1 MESIDQ
7 KEQKLMDKQIVTF
20 TIDTEEYGLEI
31 LKVQEVV
38 RLPHITRLPRAPVF
52 IKGVI
57 NLRGNIIPIIDLRE
71 KFGLKSEEYTETT
84 RVIIVEVVDKRLGM
98 VVDNVSQVVR
108 VPASSIAPPPPMI
121 SGEAN
126 QYLAG
131 VVRLDE
137 RLIIMLNVE
146 NILSHD
152 EVIQLEQTHL
162 DQMKDTS
169 EGSL

>member
-1 MESIDQ
+1 MDSDDQ
-7 KEQKLMDKQIVTF
+7 KEQKLMNKQLVTF
-20 TIDTEEYGLEI
+20 AIDTEEYGLEI

-38 RLPHITRLPRAPVF
+38 RLPHITRLPRAPLF

-71 KFGLKSEEYTETT
+71 KFGLKSEKYTETT
-84 RVIIVEVVDKRLGM
+84 RVIIIEVVDKKLGM
-98 VVDNVSQVVR
+98 IVDNVSQVVR
-108 VPASSIAPPPPMI
+108 VAESSIAPPPPMI

-137 RLIIMLNVE
+137 RLIILLNVE
-146 NILSHD
+146 NILTHD
-152 EVIQLEQTHL
+152 EVIQLEQTNLDHL
-162 DQMKDTS
+162 KAAHQ
-169 EGSL
+169 GSL